1 MTDCPK
7 DYLHDNVV
15 GSVMVSGFLGTLTT
29 EERTLLHLL
38 DHQLPENNWEAPM
51 ELTQA
56 GISAA
61 VHVQRK
67 HVPRTLKR
75 LEGQSFL
82 NTTSRHVPGARQRR
96 RVYSLTNEGRERAQ
110 SILMNI
116 KSSPVQK
123 DGQTVLL
130 ESILTSSQDTLE
142 TLAHIDEHFVVH
154 SKPVM
159 SPVSHPEG
167 SASLDAQAG
176 EALVRRLFARAWQD
190 GRITKDEQL
199 LLNEVVDFL
208 GMHPDRVRRLSNEA
222 RREIDVPPPE
232 EIYLDML
239 RQALVDG
246 VIHEEEEALLKTV
259 QIAFDIDE
267 ETHDRILQQAQQQP
281 YITPELEAYRSV
293 LETALID
300 GIITTDESAMLETLR
315 KETGVDEQD
324 HAMLLA
330 ELQDGIEG

>member
-1 MTDCPK
+1 
-7 DYLHDNVV
+7 
-15 GSVMVSGFLGTLTT
+15 MVSGFLGTLTT

-38 DHQLPENNWEAPM
+38 NHQLPENNWEAPM

-75 LEGQSFL
+75 LEQQSFL

-96 RVYSLTNEGRERAQ
+96 RVYSLTPGGRERAQ
-110 SILMNI
+110 SILDRI
-116 KSSPVQK
+116 KSTPVNS
-123 DGQTVLL
+123 GGTTVLL
-130 ESILTSSQDTLE
+130 QTILTSAIDTLE
-142 TLAHIDEHFVVH
+142 TLAHIDEHMVVH
-154 SKPVM
+154 TDPVM

-176 EALVRRLFARAWQD
+176 EALIRRMFARAWQD

-208 GMHPDRVRRLSNEA
+208 GMHPERVRRLSNEA
-222 RREIDVPPPE
+222 RREIDAPPPE

-259 QIAFDIDE
+259 QIAFDIDTD
-267 ETHDRILQQAQQQP
+267 THERMFKIALQQP
-281 YITPELEAYRSV
+281 YTTPEIEAYRSV
-293 LETALID
+293 LRTALID
-300 GIITTDESAMLETLR
+300 GIITSDESAMLETLR
-315 KETGVDEQD
+315 KTTGISNQE

>member
-1 MTDCPK
+1 
-7 DYLHDNVV
+7 
-15 GSVMVSGFLGTLTT
+15 MVSGFLGTLTT

-38 DHQLPENNWEAPM
+38 DHHLPENNWEAPM

-75 LEGQSFL
+75 LESQSFL

-96 RVYSLTNEGRERAQ
+96 RVYSLTIEGRDRAQ
-110 SILMNI
+110 SLLQKI
-116 KSSPVQK
+116 KSTPVQSQ
-123 DGQTVLL
+123 GVTVLL
-130 ESILTSSQDTLE
+130 ESLLSSAQDTLE
-142 TLAHIDEHFVVH
+142 TLAHIDEHMNAH
-154 SKPVM
+154 SEPVI

-176 EALVRRLFARAWQD
+176 EALVRRMFARAWED

-222 RREIDVPPPE
+222 RREINVPPPE

-246 VIHEEEEALLKTV
+246 VIHEEEEALLRTF
-259 QIAFDIDE
+259 QIAFDIDSD
-267 ETHDRILQQAQQQP
+267 THQRILKQAQEQP
-281 YITPELEAYRSV
+281 YVSPEIEAYRSV
-293 LETALID
+293 LKTALID
-300 GIITTDESAMLETLR
+300 GVITNDESAMLETLR
-315 KETGVDEQD
+315 QETGIDEQE

-330 ELQDGIEG
+330 ELQDAIEG

>member
-1 MTDCPK
+1 
-7 DYLHDNVV
+7 
-15 GSVMVSGFLGTLTT
+15 MVSGFLGTLTT

-38 DHQLPENNWEAPM
+38 NHQLPENNWEAPM

-75 LEGQSFL
+75 LEEQNCL

-110 SILMNI
+110 SILERI
-116 KSSPVQK
+116 RSTPVQNE
-123 DGQTVLL
+123 GQTVLL
-130 ESILTSSQDTLE
+130 ETLMKSSENTLE
-142 TLAHIDEHFVVH
+142 TLAHVDEHLVVH
-154 SKPVM
+154 VDPVM

-176 EALVRRLFARAWQD
+176 EALVRRMFARAWQD

-208 GMHPDRVRRLSNEA
+208 GMHPERVRRLSNEA
-222 RREIDVPPPE
+222 RREINAPPPE

-267 ETHDRILQQAQQQP
+267 TTHQQLLNQAILDP
-281 YITPELEAYRSV
+281 INSPEYEAYRSV
-293 LETALID
+293 LSTALID
-300 GIITTDESAMLETLR
+300 GIITNDESAMLETLR
-315 KETGVDEQD
+315 QQTGISEQE
-324 HAMLLA
+324 HATMLA
-330 ELQDGIEG
+330 ELQDANEG

>member
-1 MTDCPK
+1 
-7 DYLHDNVV
+7 
-15 GSVMVSGFLGTLTT
+15 MVSGFLGTLTT

-38 DHQLPENNWEAPM
+38 NHQLPENNWEAPM

-75 LEGQSFL
+75 LEEQSFL
-82 NTTSRHVPGARQRR
+82 NTASRHVPGARQRR
-96 RVYSLTNEGRERAQ
+96 RVYSLTAEGRERAL
-110 SILMNI
+110 SILERV
-116 KSSPVQK
+116 KSTPVQK
-123 DGQTVLL
+123 EGTMVLL
-130 ESILTSSQDTLE
+130 DSLLSSSENTLE
-142 TLAHIDEHFVVH
+142 TLAHIDEHMVVH
-154 SKPVM
+154 SDPVM

-176 EALVRRLFARAWQD
+176 EALVRRMFARAWQD

-222 RREIDVPPPE
+222 RREINAPPPE

-246 VIHEEEEALLKTV
+246 VIHEEEEALLRTV
-259 QIAFDIDE
+259 QVAFDIDS
-267 ETHDRILQQAQQQP
+267 ETHERILNQALQQP
-281 YITPELEAYRSV
+281 YITPELEAYSSV
-293 LETALID
+293 LKTALID
-300 GIITTDESAMLETLR
+300 GIITSDESAMLETLR
-315 KETGVDEQD
+315 RTTGISDQE

-330 ELQDGIEG
+330 ELQDAIEG

>member
-1 MTDCPK
+1 
-7 DYLHDNVV
+7 
-15 GSVMVSGFLGTLTT
+15 MVSGFLGTLTT

-38 DHQLPENNWEAPM
+38 NHQLPENNWEAPM

-75 LEGQSFL
+75 LEEQSFL
-82 NTTSRHVPGARQRR
+82 NTASRHVPGARQRR
-96 RVYSLTNEGRERAQ
+96 RVYSLTVEGRERAL
-110 SILMNI
+110 SILQRV
-116 KSSPVQK
+116 KSTPVQK
-123 DGQTVLL
+123 EGTMVLL
-130 ESILTSSQDTLE
+130 DSLLSSSENTLE
-142 TLAHIDEHFVVH
+142 TLAHIDEHMVVH
-154 SKPVM
+154 SDPVM

-176 EALVRRLFARAWQD
+176 EALVRRMFARAWQD

-222 RREIDVPPPE
+222 RREINAPPPE

-246 VIHEEEEALLKTV
+246 VIHEEEEALLRTV
-259 QIAFDIDE
+259 QVAFDIDT
-267 ETHDRILQQAQQQP
+267 ETHERILNQALQQP
-281 YITPELEAYRSV
+281 YITPELEAYSSV
-293 LETALID
+293 LKTALID
-300 GIITTDESAMLETLR
+300 GIITSDESAMLETLR
-315 KETGVDEQD
+315 KTTGVSDQE

-330 ELQDGIEG
+330 ELQDAIEG

>member
-1 MTDCPK
+1 
-7 DYLHDNVV
+7 
-15 GSVMVSGFLGTLTT
+15 
-29 EERTLLHLL
+29 
-38 DHQLPENNWEAPM
+38 M

-75 LEGQSFL
+75 LEQQSLL

-96 RVYSLTNEGRERAQ
+96 RVYSLTSEGRERAHL
-110 SILMNI
+110 ILNRI
-116 KSSPVQK
+116 KSTPIQS
-123 DGQTVLL
+123 DGTTVLL
-130 ESILTSSQDTLE
+130 ESLLTSSQNILE
-142 TLAHIDEHFVVH
+142 TLGHIDEHMVVH
-154 SKPVM
+154 SDPVM

-176 EALVRRLFARAWQD
+176 EALIRRMFARAWQD

-208 GMHPDRVRRLSNEA
+208 GMHPERVRRLSNEA
-222 RREIDVPPPE
+222 RREIDAPPPE

-246 VIHEEEEALLKTV
+246 VIHDEEEALLKTF
-259 QIAFDIDE
+259 QIAFDIDDHSHE
-267 ETHDRILQQAQQQP
+267 RILKVALQKP
-281 YITPELEAYRSV
+281 YITPEVEAYRSV
-293 LETALID
+293 LKTALFD
-300 GIITTDESAMLETLR
+300 GVITDDESAMLETLR
-315 KETGVDEQD
+315 KETGISNQD
-324 HAMLLA
+324 HAMMLA

>member
-1 MTDCPK
+1 
-7 DYLHDNVV
+7 
-15 GSVMVSGFLGTLTT
+15 MVSGFLGTLTT

-38 DHQLPENNWEAPM
+38 NHQLPENNWEAPM

-75 LEGQSFL
+75 LEEQNCL

-110 SILMNI
+110 SILQRI
-116 KSSPVQK
+116 RSTPVQH

-130 ESILTSSQDTLE
+130 ETLMKSSENTLE
-142 TLAHIDEHFVVH
+142 TLAHVDEHLVVH
-154 SKPVM
+154 VDPVM

-176 EALVRRLFARAWQD
+176 EALVRRMFARAWQD

-208 GMHPDRVRRLSNEA
+208 GMHPERVRRLSNEA
-222 RREIDVPPPE
+222 RREINAPPPE

-267 ETHDRILQQAQQQP
+267 VTHQDLLNQAILDP
-281 YITPELEAYRSV
+281 INSPEYEAYRSV
-293 LETALID
+293 LSTALID
-300 GIITTDESAMLETLR
+300 GIITNDESAMLETLR
-315 KETGVDEQD
+315 QQTGISEQE
-324 HAMLLA
+324 HATILA
-330 ELQDGIEG
+330 ELQDANEG

>member
-1 MTDCPK
+1 
-7 DYLHDNVV
+7 
-15 GSVMVSGFLGTLTT
+15 MVTGFLGTLTT

-38 DHQLPENNWEAPM
+38 NHQLPENNWEAPM

-75 LEGQSFL
+75 LEEQNCL

-96 RVYSLTNEGRERAQ
+96 RVYSLTMEGRERAQ
-110 SILMNI
+110 SILQRI
-116 KSSPVQK
+116 ESTPVHL
-123 DGQTVLL
+123 DGKTVLL
-130 ESILTSSQDTLE
+130 ETLMKSSEKTLE
-142 TLAHIDEHFVVH
+142 TLAYVDEHFVVH
-154 SKPVM
+154 TDPVM

-176 EALVRRLFARAWQD
+176 EALVRRMFARAWQD

-208 GMHPDRVRRLSNEA
+208 GMHPERVRRLSNEA
-222 RREIDVPPPE
+222 RREINAPPPE

-267 ETHDRILQQAQQQP
+267 QTHQELLGKAIEDPFR
-281 YITPELEAYRSV
+281 TPEHEAYRSV
-293 LETALID
+293 LSTALID
-300 GIITTDESAMLETLR
+300 GIITSDESAMLETLR
-315 KETGVDEQD
+315 QQTGISEQE
-324 HAMLLA
+324 HAMILA
-330 ELQDGIEG
+330 ELQDANEG

>member
-1 MTDCPK
+1 
-7 DYLHDNVV
+7 
-15 GSVMVSGFLGTLTT
+15 MVSGFLGTLTT

-38 DHQLPENNWEAPM
+38 NHQLPENNWEAPM

-75 LEGQSFL
+75 LEEQSFL
-82 NTTSRHVPGARQRR
+82 NTASRHVPGARQRR
-96 RVYSLTNEGRERAQ
+96 RVYSLTAEGRERAL
-110 SILMNI
+110 SILERV
-116 KSSPVQK
+116 KSTPVQK
-123 DGQTVLL
+123 EGTMVLL
-130 ESILTSSQDTLE
+130 ESLLSSSENTLE
-142 TLAHIDEHFVVH
+142 TLGHIDEHMVVH
-154 SKPVM
+154 SDPVM

-176 EALVRRLFARAWQD
+176 EALVRRMFARAWQD

-222 RREIDVPPPE
+222 RREINVPPPE

-246 VIHEEEEALLKTV
+246 VIHEEEEALLRTV
-259 QIAFDIDE
+259 QVAFDIDT
-267 ETHDRILQQAQQQP
+267 ETHERILNQALQQP
-281 YITPELEAYRSV
+281 YITPELEAYSSV
-293 LETALID
+293 LKTALID
-300 GIITTDESAMLETLR
+300 GIITSDESAMLETLR
-315 KETGVDEQD
+315 RTTGISDQE

-330 ELQDGIEG
+330 ELQDAIEG

>member
-1 MTDCPK
+1 
-7 DYLHDNVV
+7 
-15 GSVMVSGFLGTLTT
+15 MVSGFLGTLTT

-38 DHQLPENNWEAPM
+38 NHQLPENNWEAPM

-75 LEGQSFL
+75 LEQQNCL

-110 SILMNI
+110 SILQRI
-116 KSSPVQK
+116 TSTPVHHE
-123 DGQTVLL
+123 GQTVLL
-130 ESILTSSQDTLE
+130 ETLMKSSENTLE
-142 TLAHIDEHFVVH
+142 TLAHVDEHLVVH
-154 SKPVM
+154 VDPVM

-176 EALVRRLFARAWQD
+176 EALVRRMFARAWQD

-208 GMHPDRVRRLSNEA
+208 GMHPERVRRLSNEA
-222 RREIDVPPPE
+222 RREINAPPPE

-267 ETHDRILQQAQQQP
+267 TTHQQLLNQAILDP
-281 YITPELEAYRSV
+281 INSPEYEAYRSV
-293 LETALID
+293 LSTALID
-300 GIITTDESAMLETLR
+300 GIITNDESAMLETLR
-315 KETGVDEQD
+315 QQTGISEQE
-324 HAMLLA
+324 HATMLA
-330 ELQDGIEG
+330 ELQDANEG

>member
-1 MTDCPK
+1 
-7 DYLHDNVV
+7 
-15 GSVMVSGFLGTLTT
+15 MVSGFLGTLTT
-29 EERTLLHLL
+29 EERMLLHLL

-51 ELTQA
+51 ALTQA

-75 LEGQSFL
+75 LEGKSFL
-82 NTTSRHVPGARQRR
+82 NITSRHVPGARQRR
-96 RVYSLTNEGRERAQ
+96 RVYSLTNQGRESAQ
-110 SILMNI
+110 SILKKI
-116 KSSPVQK
+116 KSTPVQSN
-123 DGQTVLL
+123 GTTVLL
-130 ESILTSSQDTLE
+130 ESLLSSSQDTLE
-142 TLAHIDEHFVVH
+142 TLAHIDEHMVAH
-154 SKPVM
+154 SEPVM

-176 EALVRRLFARAWQD
+176 ESLVRRLFARAWQD

-246 VIHEEEEALLKTV
+246 VIHEEEEALLQTV
-259 QIAFDIDE
+259 QIAFDIDSN
-267 ETHDRILQQAQQQP
+267 THESILRQAKQQP

-293 LETALID
+293 LKTALID
-300 GIITTDESAMLETLR
+300 GVITNDESAMLETLR
-315 KETGVDEQD
+315 KETGISEQE

-330 ELQDGIEG
+330 ELQDAMEE

>member
-1 MTDCPK
+1 
-7 DYLHDNVV
+7 
-15 GSVMVSGFLGTLTT
+15 MVSGFLGTLTT

-75 LEGQSFL
+75 LEQQAFL

-96 RVYSLTNEGRERAQ
+96 RVYSLTQGGRERAQ
-110 SILMNI
+110 SILNRI
-116 KSSPVQK
+116 KSTPVNS
-123 DGQTVLL
+123 GGTTVLL
-130 ESILTSSQDTLE
+130 QTLLTSSQDTLE
-142 TLAHIDEHFVVH
+142 TLAHIDEHMVVH
-154 SKPVM
+154 SDPVM

-176 EALVRRLFARAWQD
+176 EALIRRMFARAWQD

-208 GMHPDRVRRLSNEA
+208 GMHPERVRRLSNEA
-222 RREIDVPPPE
+222 RREIDAPPPE

-246 VIHEEEEALLKTV
+246 VIHEEEDALLKTV
-259 QIAFDIDE
+259 QIAFDIDADAHE
-267 ETHDRILQQAQQQP
+267 RILKTALQQP
-281 YITPELEAYRSV
+281 YITPEIEAYRSV
-293 LETALID
+293 LRTALID
-300 GIITTDESAMLETLR
+300 GIITSDESAMLETLR
-315 KETGVDEQD
+315 KTTGITNQE

>member
-1 MTDCPK
+1 
-7 DYLHDNVV
+7 
-15 GSVMVSGFLGTLTT
+15 MVSGFLGTLTT

-38 DHQLPENNWEAPM
+38 NHQLPENNWEAPM

-75 LEGQSFL
+75 LEEQNCL

-110 SILMNI
+110 SILERI
-116 KSSPVQK
+116 RSTPVQHE
-123 DGQTVLL
+123 GQTVLL
-130 ESILTSSQDTLE
+130 ETLMKSSENTLE
-142 TLAHIDEHFVVH
+142 TLAHVDEHLVVH
-154 SKPVM
+154 VDPVM

-176 EALVRRLFARAWQD
+176 EALVRRMFARAWQD

-208 GMHPDRVRRLSNEA
+208 GMHPERVRRLSNEA
-222 RREIDVPPPE
+222 RREINAPPPE

-259 QIAFDIDE
+259 QIAFDIDDT
-267 ETHDRILQQAQQQP
+267 THQQLLNQAILEP
-281 YITPELEAYRSV
+281 INSPEYEAYRSV
-293 LETALID
+293 LSTALID
-300 GIITTDESAMLETLR
+300 GIITNDESAMLETLR
-315 KETGVDEQD
+315 QQTGISEQE
-324 HAMLLA
+324 HATMLA
-330 ELQDGIEG
+330 ELQDANEG

>member
-1 MTDCPK
+1 
-7 DYLHDNVV
+7 
-15 GSVMVSGFLGTLTT
+15 MVSGFLGTLTT

-75 LEGQSFL
+75 LEQQAFL

-96 RVYSLTNEGRERAQ
+96 RVYSLTPGGRERAQ
-110 SILMNI
+110 SILDRI
-116 KSSPVQK
+116 KSTPVNS
-123 DGQTVLL
+123 GGTTVLL
-130 ESILTSSQDTLE
+130 QTILTSAIDTLE
-142 TLAHIDEHFVVH
+142 TLAHIDEHMVVH
-154 SKPVM
+154 TDPVM

-176 EALVRRLFARAWQD
+176 EALIRRMFARAWQD

-208 GMHPDRVRRLSNEA
+208 GMHPERVRRPSNEA
-222 RREIDVPPPE
+222 RREIDAPPPE

-259 QIAFDIDE
+259 QIAFDIDTD
-267 ETHDRILQQAQQQP
+267 THERMFKIALQQP
-281 YITPELEAYRSV
+281 YTTPEIEAYRSV
-293 LETALID
+293 LRTALID
-300 GIITTDESAMLETLR
+300 GIITSDESAMLETLR
-315 KETGVDEQD
+315 KTTGISNQE

>member
-1 MTDCPK
+1 
-7 DYLHDNVV
+7 
-15 GSVMVSGFLGTLTT
+15 MVSGFLGTLTT
-29 EERTLLHLL
+29 EERMLLHLL

-51 ELTQA
+51 AITQA

-75 LEGQSFL
+75 LEGKSFL

-96 RVYSLTNEGRERAQ
+96 RVYSLTNQGHESAQ
-110 SILMNI
+110 SILKKI
-116 KSSPVQK
+116 KSTPVQIN
-123 DGQTVLL
+123 GTTVLL
-130 ESILTSSQDTLE
+130 ESLLSSSQDTLE
-142 TLAHIDEHFVVH
+142 TLAHIDEHMVAH
-154 SKPVM
+154 SEPVM

-176 EALVRRLFARAWQD
+176 ESLVRRLFARAWQD

-246 VIHEEEEALLKTV
+246 VIHEEEEALLQTG
-259 QIAFDIDE
+259 QIAFDIDSN
-267 ETHDRILQQAQQQP
+267 THERILRQAKQQP

-293 LETALID
+293 LKTALVD
-300 GIITTDESAMLETLR
+300 GVITNDESAMLETLR
-315 KETGVDEQD
+315 KETGISEQE

-330 ELQDGIEG
+330 ELQDAMEE

>member
-1 MTDCPK
+1 
-7 DYLHDNVV
+7 
-15 GSVMVSGFLGTLTT
+15 MVSGFLGTLTT

-75 LEGQSFL
+75 LEEKSFL

-96 RVYSLTNEGRERAQ
+96 RVYSLTNEGRESAQ
-110 SILMNI
+110 SILKKI
-116 KSSPVQK
+116 KSTPVNSNGK
-123 DGQTVLL
+123 TVML
-130 ESILTSSQDTLE
+130 ESLLSSSQATLE
-142 TLAHIDEHFVVH
+142 TLAHIDENMVSH
-154 SKPVM
+154 SEPVM

-222 RREIDVPPPE
+222 RREINVPPPE

-246 VIHEEEEALLKTV
+246 VIHEEEEALLQTV
-259 QIAFDIDE
+259 QIAFDIDS
-267 ETHDRILQQAQQQP
+267 ETHERILKQAQQQP

-293 LETALID
+293 LKTALID
-300 GIITTDESAMLETLR
+300 GIITEDEAAMLKTLR
-315 KETGVDEQD
+315 KETEINEQE

-330 ELQDGIEG
+330 ELQDAMEE

>member
-1 MTDCPK
+1 M
-7 DYLHDNVV
+7 N
-15 GSVMVSGFLGTLTT
+15 MVSGFLGTLTT
-29 EERTLLHLL
+29 EERTLLHLMF
-38 DHQLPENNWEAPM
+38 HQLPEGVWEAPA

-75 LEGQSFL
+75 LEKQAAID
-82 NTTSRHVPGARQRR
+82 NTSRHVPGARQRR
-96 RVYSLTNEGRERAQ
+96 RVYSLTTQGRERAHALHTK
-110 SILMNI
+110 IG
-116 KSSPVQK
+116 KTPVRT
-123 DGQTVLL
+123 DGKTVLL
-130 ESILTSSQDTLE
+130 ELFFKSSVSPLE
-142 TLAHIDEHFVVH
+142 TLAHIDENLVH
-154 SKPVM
+154 HQSPVL

-167 SASLDAQAG
+167 AASLDAQAG
-176 EALVRRLFARAWQD
+176 ESLVRRMFARAWED

-222 RREIDVPPPE
+222 RREINVPPPE

-246 VIHEEEEALLKTV
+246 TIHTEEEALLKTV

-267 ETHDRILQQAQQQP
+267 TTHERLLKEAKKQP
-281 YITPELEAYRSV
+281 FIPPELASYRSV
-293 LETALID
+293 LRTALMD
-300 GIITTDESAMLETLR
+300 GIITGDEEAMLATLR
-315 KETGVDEQD
+315 QQTNISDQD
-324 HAMLLA
+324 HATLLA
-330 ELQDGIEG
+330 ELQDDI

>member
-1 MTDCPK
+1 
-7 DYLHDNVV
+7 
-15 GSVMVSGFLGTLTT
+15 MVSGFLGTLTT

-38 DHQLPENNWEAPM
+38 NHQLPENNWEAPM

-75 LEGQSFL
+75 LEQQNCL

-110 SILMNI
+110 SILERI
-116 KSSPVQK
+116 RSTPVQHE
-123 DGQTVLL
+123 GQTVLL
-130 ESILTSSQDTLE
+130 ETLMKSSENTLE
-142 TLAHIDEHFVVH
+142 TLAHVDEHLVVH
-154 SKPVM
+154 VDPVM

-176 EALVRRLFARAWQD
+176 EALVRRMFARAWQD

-208 GMHPDRVRRLSNEA
+208 GMHPERVRRLSNEA
-222 RREIDVPPPE
+222 RREINAPPPE

-267 ETHDRILQQAQQQP
+267 TTHQQLLNQAILDP
-281 YITPELEAYRSV
+281 INSPEYESYRSV
-293 LETALID
+293 LSTALID
-300 GIITTDESAMLETLR
+300 GIITNDESAMLETLR
-315 KETGVDEQD
+315 QQTGISEQE
-324 HAMLLA
+324 HATMLA
-330 ELQDGIEG
+330 ELQDANEG

>member
-1 MTDCPK
+1 
-7 DYLHDNVV
+7 
-15 GSVMVSGFLGTLTT
+15 MVSGFLGTLTT

-38 DHQLPENNWEAPM
+38 NHQLPENNWEAPM

-75 LEGQSFL
+75 LEEQSFL

-96 RVYSLTNEGRERAQ
+96 RVYSLTPEGRERAL
-110 SILMNI
+110 SILQRVQ
-116 KSSPVQK
+116 STPVQK
-123 DGQTVLL
+123 EGTMVLL
-130 ESILTSSQDTLE
+130 DSLLSSSENTLE
-142 TLAHIDEHFVVH
+142 TLAHIDEHMIVH
-154 SKPVM
+154 SDPVM

-176 EALVRRLFARAWQD
+176 EALVRRMFARAWQD

-222 RREIDVPPPE
+222 RREINAPPPE

-246 VIHEEEEALLKTV
+246 VIHEEEEALLRTV
-259 QIAFDIDE
+259 QVAFDIDT
-267 ETHDRILQQAQQQP
+267 ETHERILNQALQQP
-281 YITPELEAYRSV
+281 YITPELEAYSSV
-293 LETALID
+293 LKTALID
-300 GIITTDESAMLETLR
+300 GIITSDESAMLETLR
-315 KETGVDEQD
+315 RTTGISDQE

-330 ELQDGIEG
+330 ELQDAIEG

>member
-1 MTDCPK
+1 
-7 DYLHDNVV
+7 
-15 GSVMVSGFLGTLTT
+15 MVSGFLGTLTT
-29 EERTLLHLL
+29 EERMLLHLL

-51 ELTQA
+51 ALTQA

-75 LEGQSFL
+75 LEGKSFL

-96 RVYSLTNEGRERAQ
+96 RVYSLTNQGRESAQ
-110 SILMNI
+110 SILKKI
-116 KSSPVQK
+116 KSTPVQSN
-123 DGQTVLL
+123 GTTVLL
-130 ESILTSSQDTLE
+130 ESLLSSSQDTLE
-142 TLAHIDEHFVVH
+142 TLAHIDEHMVAH
-154 SKPVM
+154 SEPVM

-176 EALVRRLFARAWQD
+176 ESLVRRLFARAWQD

-246 VIHEEEEALLKTV
+246 VIHEEEEALLQTV
-259 QIAFDIDE
+259 QIAFDIDSN
-267 ETHDRILQQAQQQP
+267 THERILRQAKQQP

-293 LETALID
+293 LKTALID
-300 GIITTDESAMLETLR
+300 GVITNDESAMLETLR
-315 KETGVDEQD
+315 KETGISEQE

-330 ELQDGIEG
+330 ELQDAMEE

>member
-1 MTDCPK
+1 
-7 DYLHDNVV
+7 
-15 GSVMVSGFLGTLTT
+15 MVSGFLGTLTT

-38 DHQLPENNWEAPM
+38 NHQLPENNWEAPM

-75 LEGQSFL
+75 LEEQSFL

-96 RVYSLTNEGRERAQ
+96 RVYSLTPEGRERAL
-110 SILMNI
+110 SILQRVQ
-116 KSSPVQK
+116 STPVQK
-123 DGQTVLL
+123 EGTMVLL
-130 ESILTSSQDTLE
+130 DSLLSSSKNTLE
-142 TLAHIDEHFVVH
+142 TLAHIDEHMVVH
-154 SKPVM
+154 SEPVM

-176 EALVRRLFARAWQD
+176 EALVRRMFARAWQD

-222 RREIDVPPPE
+222 RREINAPPPE

-246 VIHEEEEALLKTV
+246 VIHEEEEALLRTV
-259 QIAFDIDE
+259 QVAFDIDA
-267 ETHDRILQQAQQQP
+267 ETHERILNQALQQP
-281 YITPELEAYRSV
+281 YITPELEAYSSV
-293 LETALID
+293 LKTALID
-300 GIITTDESAMLETLR
+300 GIITSDESAMLETLR
-315 KETGVDEQD
+315 RTTGISDQE

-330 ELQDGIEG
+330 ELQDAIEG

>member
-1 MTDCPK
+1 
-7 DYLHDNVV
+7 
-15 GSVMVSGFLGTLTT
+15 
-29 EERTLLHLL
+29 
-38 DHQLPENNWEAPM
+38 M

-75 LEGQSFL
+75 LEQQSLL

-96 RVYSLTNEGRERAQ
+96 RVYSLTSEGRERAHL
-110 SILMNI
+110 ILNRI
-116 KSSPVQK
+116 KSTPIQS
-123 DGQTVLL
+123 DGTTVLL
-130 ESILTSSQDTLE
+130 ESLLTSSQNILE
-142 TLAHIDEHFVVH
+142 TLGYIDEHMVVH
-154 SKPVM
+154 SDPVM

-176 EALVRRLFARAWQD
+176 EALIRRMFARAWQD

-208 GMHPDRVRRLSNEA
+208 GMHPERVRRLSNEA
-222 RREIDVPPPE
+222 RREIDAPPPE

-246 VIHEEEEALLKTV
+246 VIHDEEEALLKTF
-259 QIAFDIDE
+259 QIAFDIDDHSHE
-267 ETHDRILQQAQQQP
+267 RILKVALQKP
-281 YITPELEAYRSV
+281 YITPEVEAYRSV
-293 LETALID
+293 LTTALLD
-300 GIITTDESAMLETLR
+300 GVITDDESAMLETLR
-315 KETGVDEQD
+315 KETGISNQD
-324 HAMLLA
+324 HAMMLA

>member
-1 MTDCPK
+1 
-7 DYLHDNVV
+7 
-15 GSVMVSGFLGTLTT
+15 MVSGFLGTLTT

-38 DHQLPENNWEAPM
+38 NHQLPENNWEAPM

-75 LEGQSFL
+75 LEQQNCL

-110 SILMNI
+110 SILQRI
-116 KSSPVQK
+116 TSTPVHHE
-123 DGQTVLL
+123 GQTVLL
-130 ESILTSSQDTLE
+130 ETLMKSSENTLE
-142 TLAHIDEHFVVH
+142 TLAHVDEHLVVH
-154 SKPVM
+154 VDPVM

-176 EALVRRLFARAWQD
+176 EALVRRMFARAWQD

-208 GMHPDRVRRLSNEA
+208 GMHPERVRRLSNEA
-222 RREIDVPPPE
+222 RREINAPPPE

-267 ETHDRILQQAQQQP
+267 TTHQQLLNQAILDP
-281 YITPELEAYRSV
+281 INSPEYEAYRSV
-293 LETALID
+293 LSTALID
-300 GIITTDESAMLETLR
+300 GIITNDEAAMLETLR
-315 KETGVDEQD
+315 QQTGISEQE
-324 HAMLLA
+324 HATMLA
-330 ELQDGIEG
+330 ELQDANEG

>member
-1 MTDCPK
+1 
-7 DYLHDNVV
+7 
-15 GSVMVSGFLGTLTT
+15 MVSGFLGTLTT

-38 DHQLPENNWEAPM
+38 NHQLPENNWEAPM

-75 LEGQSFL
+75 LEEQSFL

-96 RVYSLTNEGRERAQ
+96 RVYSLTAEGRERAL
-110 SILMNI
+110 SILERV
-116 KSSPVQK
+116 KSTPVQK
-123 DGQTVLL
+123 EGTMVLL
-130 ESILTSSQDTLE
+130 DSLLSSSENTLE
-142 TLAHIDEHFVVH
+142 TLAHIDEHMVVH
-154 SKPVM
+154 SDPVM

-176 EALVRRLFARAWQD
+176 EALVRRMFARAWQD

-222 RREIDVPPPE
+222 RREINAPPPE

-246 VIHEEEEALLKTV
+246 VIHEEEEALLRTV
-259 QIAFDIDE
+259 QVAFDIDT
-267 ETHDRILQQAQQQP
+267 ETHERILNQALEQP
-281 YITPELEAYRSV
+281 YITPELEAYSSV
-293 LETALID
+293 LKTALID
-300 GIITTDESAMLETLR
+300 GIITSDESAMLETLR
-315 KETGVDEQD
+315 RTTGVSDQE

-330 ELQDGIEG
+330 ELQDAIEG

>member
-1 MTDCPK
+1 
-7 DYLHDNVV
+7 
-15 GSVMVSGFLGTLTT
+15 MVSGFLGTLTT

-38 DHQLPENNWEAPM
+38 NHQLPENNWEAPM

-75 LEGQSFL
+75 LEEQSFL

-96 RVYSLTNEGRERAQ
+96 RVYSLTPEGRERAL
-110 SILMNI
+110 SILLRVQ
-116 KSSPVQK
+116 STPVQK
-123 DGQTVLL
+123 EGTMVLL
-130 ESILTSSQDTLE
+130 DSLLSSSENTLE
-142 TLAHIDEHFVVH
+142 TLAHIDEHMIVH
-154 SKPVM
+154 SDPVM

-176 EALVRRLFARAWQD
+176 EALVRRMFARAWQD

-222 RREIDVPPPE
+222 RREINAPPPE

-246 VIHEEEEALLKTV
+246 VIHEEEEARLRTV
-259 QIAFDIDE
+259 QVAFDIDT
-267 ETHDRILQQAQQQP
+267 ETHERILNQALQQP
-281 YITPELEAYRSV
+281 YITPELEAYSSV
-293 LETALID
+293 LKTALID
-300 GIITTDESAMLETLR
+300 GIITSDESAMLETLR
-315 KETGVDEQD
+315 RTTGISDQE

-330 ELQDGIEG
+330 ELQDAIEG

>member
-1 MTDCPK
+1 
-7 DYLHDNVV
+7 
-15 GSVMVSGFLGTLTT
+15 MVSGFLGTLTT

-38 DHQLPENNWEAPM
+38 NHQLPENNWEAPM

-75 LEGQSFL
+75 LAEQNCL

-110 SILMNI
+110 SILERI
-116 KSSPVQK
+116 RSTPVHHE
-123 DGQTVLL
+123 GQTVLL
-130 ESILTSSQDTLE
+130 ETLMKSSENTLE
-142 TLAHIDEHFVVH
+142 TLAHVDEHLVVH
-154 SKPVM
+154 ADPVM

-176 EALVRRLFARAWQD
+176 EALVRRMFARAWQD

-208 GMHPDRVRRLSNEA
+208 GMHPERVRRLSNEA
-222 RREIDVPPPE
+222 RREINAPPPE

-267 ETHDRILQQAQQQP
+267 VTHQELLNQAILDP
-281 YITPELEAYRSV
+281 INSPEYEAYRSV
-293 LETALID
+293 LSTALID
-300 GIITTDESAMLETLR
+300 GIITNDESAMLETLR
-315 KETGVDEQD
+315 QQTGISEQE
-324 HAMLLA
+324 HATMLA
-330 ELQDGIEG
+330 ELQDANEG

>member
-1 MTDCPK
+1 
-7 DYLHDNVV
+7 
-15 GSVMVSGFLGTLTT
+15 MVSGFLGTLTT

-38 DHQLPENNWEAPM
+38 NHQLPENNWEAPM

-75 LEGQSFL
+75 LEQQNCL

-110 SILMNI
+110 SILERI
-116 KSSPVQK
+116 RSTPVQHE
-123 DGQTVLL
+123 GQTVLL
-130 ESILTSSQDTLE
+130 DTLMKSSENTLE
-142 TLAHIDEHFVVH
+142 TLAHVDEHLVVH
-154 SKPVM
+154 VDPVM

-176 EALVRRLFARAWQD
+176 EALVRRMFARAWQD

-208 GMHPDRVRRLSNEA
+208 GMHPERVRRLSNEA
-222 RREIDVPPPE
+222 RREINAPPPE

-267 ETHDRILQQAQQQP
+267 VTHQDLLNQAILDP
-281 YITPELEAYRSV
+281 INSPEYEAYRSV
-293 LETALID
+293 LSTALID
-300 GIITTDESAMLETLR
+300 GIITNDESAMLETLR
-315 KETGVDEQD
+315 QQTGISEQE
-324 HAMLLA
+324 HATMLA
-330 ELQDGIEG
+330 ELQDANEG

>member
-1 MTDCPK
+1 
-7 DYLHDNVV
+7 
-15 GSVMVSGFLGTLTT
+15 MVSGFLGTLTT

-38 DHQLPENNWEAPM
+38 NHQLPENNWEAPM

-75 LEGQSFL
+75 LEEQSFL

-96 RVYSLTNEGRERAQ
+96 RVYSLTPEGRERAL
-110 SILMNI
+110 SILQRVQ
-116 KSSPVQK
+116 STPVQK
-123 DGQTVLL
+123 EGTMVLL
-130 ESILTSSQDTLE
+130 DSLLSSSENTLE
-142 TLAHIDEHFVVH
+142 TLAHIDEHMVVH
-154 SKPVM
+154 SDPVM

-176 EALVRRLFARAWQD
+176 EALVRRMFARAWQD

-222 RREIDVPPPE
+222 RREINAPPPE

-246 VIHEEEEALLKTV
+246 VIHEEEEALLRTV
-259 QIAFDIDE
+259 QVAFDIDT
-267 ETHDRILQQAQQQP
+267 ETHERILNQALQQP
-281 YITPELEAYRSV
+281 YITPELEAYSSV
-293 LETALID
+293 LKTALID
-300 GIITTDESAMLETLR
+300 GIITSDESAMLETLR
-315 KETGVDEQD
+315 RTTGISDQE

-330 ELQDGIEG
+330 ELQDAIEG

>member
-1 MTDCPK
+1 
-7 DYLHDNVV
+7 
-15 GSVMVSGFLGTLTT
+15 MVSGFLGTLTT

-38 DHQLPENNWEAPM
+38 NHQLPENNWEAPM

-75 LEGQSFL
+75 LEQQNCL

-110 SILMNI
+110 SILERI
-116 KSSPVQK
+116 RSTPVQHE
-123 DGQTVLL
+123 GQTVLL
-130 ESILTSSQDTLE
+130 ERLMKSSENTLE
-142 TLAHIDEHFVVH
+142 TLAHVDEHLVVH
-154 SKPVM
+154 VDPVM

-176 EALVRRLFARAWQD
+176 EALVRRMFARAWQD

-208 GMHPDRVRRLSNEA
+208 GMHPERVRRLSNEA
-222 RREIDVPPPE
+222 RREINAPPPE

-267 ETHDRILQQAQQQP
+267 ITHQDLLNQAILDP
-281 YITPELEAYRSV
+281 INSPEYEAYRSV
-293 LETALID
+293 LSTALID
-300 GIITTDESAMLETLR
+300 GIITNDESAMLETLR
-315 KETGVDEQD
+315 QQTGISERE
-324 HAMLLA
+324 HATILA
-330 ELQDGIEG
+330 ELQDANEG